1 MNNDFLWLPSLY
13 SDPEVF
19 TYLEPFV
26 FRSSSLSSHFLH
38 SLATNSRSFAL
49 EEAFGHVSRF
59 SGALLFWLSR
69 ASSSNVARSLRGS
82 PPLRFG
88 SVQVKAG
95 STTNV
100 RVFGF
105 PFGSKWKSSFS
116 SVRLGKISS
125 LAMRMIWRE
134 AKRLS
139 LFPVLSLA
147 VALVPPFQ
155 NLSSN
160 VLASPLLNPDVQ
172 IFGAMDQVP
181 KEVECQGCS
190 FLPCL
195 ELSQAKPAVEPKTGA
210 TLNED
215 KIVLFLFS
223 KSKEA
228 YGCIYPTGQLPM
240 GTTYQGAKTL
250 VELSLSY
257 KSSIPHES
265 TFPGEMQEALS
276 DTLCAFIVKDSRTFF
291 RAILIP
297 VLVGTGSRTM
307 TIVKI
312 KSLKVYAFGVYVHPY
327 SLCEK
332 LGPKYASISADEL
345 NNHHDFY
352 KDLLRE
358 DINMT
363 VRLVA
368 NCRGMKINSVKDA
381 FEKSLRARLVKANPS
396 TDFSCL
402 KTFGSY
408 FTENI
413 SIPLGTVIEFKRT
426 VDGRLITKISGN
438 QIGSVHSKDLCRAF
452 FDMYIGDVP
461 NGQLDMG
468 SMANWRIPLT
478 YRSSGFLK
486 LISTCFK
493 NHLQALLLKVAK
505 LCRLPKM
512 DSWSPNHS
520 LPPQATASP
529 AAASFA
535 WTPLPFEIMARTRG
549 LGRAIGRVVGR
560 DRPADEDAADVP
572 ERRRPIASARRLR
585 VHQMTAE
592 GRDMAEDVADMT
604 DDVSEQPTEAPE
616 MRVDAQGADSG
627 EGSDG
632 DDAAEGFPGGPRD
645 PSVLTSFAEHVAH
658 AVWSGQERP
667 DLKLVSHGR
676 KVTLIG
682 RPVPEI
688 EGLVAATGLS
698 PLIDC
703 SVITGDPGLIS
714 AFVERWH
721 SETSTFHLPVGELT
735 ITLDDVSSILHL
747 PITGALHSFHA
758 LSTEEAR
765 FLLTELLEVSEE
777 EARAETALTRG
788 AYVRLGWV
796 RDIYET
802 RCQARRW
809 IVAARAYLLH
819 LVGCT
824 LFANKSA
831 TYVHVVH
838 LDAFRDLAH
847 SGGFAWGVAALVHM
861 YDQLDEACR
870 TTTRQ
875 LAGYLTLLQC
885 WIYEHFPSVHQ
896 CVTDDTYQET
906 SPRASRWLTSKAHMK
921 GITGAPYRA
930 RCDGLTVTDVSWLPY
945 TEHRGVRAFQE
956 ISSFQGQLRWGP
968 MIVTVRPERVVRQF
982 GYIQSIPPPPVSA
995 RLSQDQI
1002 DDRWMEFADH
1012 LLPAGQPCLV
1022 PGQVS
1027 ADYIEWFFRIS
1038 HPFMTP
1044 TQAADQQRDA
1054 LAADPEDYIQPPS
1067 PQVPVAFDPPPYVD
1081 DYEGYEAI
1089 AQRLER
1095 VLNLRIV
1102 TAGTELYDIM
1112 QDCLTIARGG
1122 PSADGTVRARQRRR
1136 TDH

>member
-1 MNNDFLWLPSLY
+1 
-13 SDPEVF
+13 
-19 TYLEPFV
+19 
-26 FRSSSLSSHFLH
+26 
-38 SLATNSRSFAL
+38 
-49 EEAFGHVSRF
+49 
-59 SGALLFWLSR
+59 
-69 ASSSNVARSLRGS
+69 
-82 PPLRFG
+82 
-88 SVQVKAG
+88 
-95 STTNV
+95 
-100 RVFGF
+100 
-105 PFGSKWKSSFS
+105 
-116 SVRLGKISS
+116 
-125 LAMRMIWRE
+125 
-134 AKRLS
+134 
-139 LFPVLSLA
+139 
-147 VALVPPFQ
+147 
-155 NLSSN
+155 
-160 VLASPLLNPDVQ
+160 
-172 IFGAMDQVP
+172 
-181 KEVECQGCS
+181 
-190 FLPCL
+190 
-195 ELSQAKPAVEPKTGA
+195 
-210 TLNED
+210 
-215 KIVLFLFS
+215 
-223 KSKEA
+223 
-228 YGCIYPTGQLPM
+228 
-240 GTTYQGAKTL
+240 
-250 VELSLSY
+250 
-257 KSSIPHES
+257 
-265 TFPGEMQEALS
+265 
-276 DTLCAFIVKDSRTFF
+276 
-291 RAILIP
+291 
-297 VLVGTGSRTM
+297 M
-307 TIVKI
+307 T
-312 KSLKVYAFGVYVHPY
+312 
-327 SLCEK
+327 
-332 LGPKYASISADEL
+332 
-345 NNHHDFY
+345 
-352 KDLLRE
+352 
-358 DINMT
+358 
-363 VRLVA
+363 
-368 NCRGMKINSVKDA
+368 
-381 FEKSLRARLVKANPS
+381 
-396 TDFSCL
+396 
-402 KTFGSY
+402 
-408 FTENI
+408 
-413 SIPLGTVIEFKRT
+413 
-426 VDGRLITKISGN
+426 
-438 QIGSVHSKDLCRAF
+438 
-452 FDMYIGDVP
+452 
-461 NGQLDMG
+461 
-468 SMANWRIPLT
+468 
-478 YRSSGFLK
+478 
-486 LISTCFK
+486 
-493 NHLQALLLKVAK
+493 
-505 LCRLPKM
+505 
-512 DSWSPNHS
+512 
-520 LPPQATASP
+520 
-529 AAASFA
+529 
-535 WTPLPFEIMARTRG
+535 RTRG
-549 LGRAIGRVVGR
+549 LGRAIGRFVGR
-560 DRPADEDAADVP
+560 DRAADEDAGDVP
-572 ERRRPIASARRLR
+572 ERRRPTASARRLR
-585 VHQMTAE
+585 VHQMTTE

-604 DDVSEQPTEAPE
+604 DDVPEQPTEAPE
-616 MRVDAQGADSG
+616 MRADAQGADSG

-676 KVTLIG
+676 KLTLIG

-765 FLLTELLEVSEE
+765 FLLTELLEVSAE

-788 AYVRLGWV
+788 AY
-796 RDIYET
+796 
-802 RCQARRW
+802 
-809 IVAARAYLLH
+809 
-819 LVGCT
+819 
-824 LFANKSA
+824 SA

-847 SGGFAWGVAALVHM
+847 SGGYAWGVAALVHM

-875 LAGYLTLLQC
+875 LAGYLTLFQVNFVFINMLGDVPTC
-885 WIYEHFPSVHQ
+885 FPV
-896 CVTDDTYQET
+896 VDVEG
-906 SPRASRWLTSKAHMK
+906 AHE
-921 GITGAPYRA
+921 GHHRSTLRA

-968 MIVTVRPERVVRQF
+968 MIVAVRPERVVRQF

-995 RLSQDQI
+995 RLSQEQI

-1054 LAADPEDYIQPPS
+1054 PAADPEDYIQPPS

>member
-1 MNNDFLWLPSLY
+1 
-13 SDPEVF
+13 
-19 TYLEPFV
+19 
-26 FRSSSLSSHFLH
+26 
-38 SLATNSRSFAL
+38 
-49 EEAFGHVSRF
+49 
-59 SGALLFWLSR
+59 
-69 ASSSNVARSLRGS
+69 
-82 PPLRFG
+82 
-88 SVQVKAG
+88 
-95 STTNV
+95 
-100 RVFGF
+100 
-105 PFGSKWKSSFS
+105 
-116 SVRLGKISS
+116 
-125 LAMRMIWRE
+125 
-134 AKRLS
+134 
-139 LFPVLSLA
+139 
-147 VALVPPFQ
+147 
-155 NLSSN
+155 
-160 VLASPLLNPDVQ
+160 
-172 IFGAMDQVP
+172 
-181 KEVECQGCS
+181 
-190 FLPCL
+190 
-195 ELSQAKPAVEPKTGA
+195 
-210 TLNED
+210 
-215 KIVLFLFS
+215 
-223 KSKEA
+223 
-228 YGCIYPTGQLPM
+228 
-240 GTTYQGAKTL
+240 
-250 VELSLSY
+250 
-257 KSSIPHES
+257 
-265 TFPGEMQEALS
+265 
-276 DTLCAFIVKDSRTFF
+276 
-291 RAILIP
+291 
-297 VLVGTGSRTM
+297 
-307 TIVKI
+307 
-312 KSLKVYAFGVYVHPY
+312 
-327 SLCEK
+327 
-332 LGPKYASISADEL
+332 
-345 NNHHDFY
+345 
-352 KDLLRE
+352 
-358 DINMT
+358 
-363 VRLVA
+363 
-368 NCRGMKINSVKDA
+368 
-381 FEKSLRARLVKANPS
+381 
-396 TDFSCL
+396 
-402 KTFGSY
+402 
-408 FTENI
+408 
-413 SIPLGTVIEFKRT
+413 
-426 VDGRLITKISGN
+426 
-438 QIGSVHSKDLCRAF
+438 
-452 FDMYIGDVP
+452 
-461 NGQLDMG
+461 
-468 SMANWRIPLT
+468 
-478 YRSSGFLK
+478 
-486 LISTCFK
+486 
-493 NHLQALLLKVAK
+493 
-505 LCRLPKM
+505 
-512 DSWSPNHS
+512 
-520 LPPQATASP
+520 
-529 AAASFA
+529 
-535 WTPLPFEIMARTRG
+535 MARIRD
-549 LGRAIGRVVGR
+549 LGRDIGRVVGR
-560 DRPADEDAADVP
+560 DRAADEDAGDVP
-572 ERRRPIASARRLR
+572 ERRRPTASARRLC
-585 VHQMTAE
+585 VHQMTTE

-604 DDVSEQPTEAPE
+604 DDVPEQPTKAPE
-616 MRVDAQGADSG
+616 MRADAQGADSG

-688 EGLVAATGLS
+688 EGL
-698 PLIDC
+698 
-703 SVITGDPGLIS
+703 
-714 AFVERWH
+714 RWH
-721 SETSTFHLPVGELT
+721 SKTSTFHLPVGELT

-765 FLLTELLEVSEE
+765 FLLTELLEVSVE
-777 EARAETALTRG
+777 EARAETTLTRG

-802 RCQARRW
+802 KCQVRRW
-809 IVAARAYLLH
+809 IVASCAYLLH

-847 SGGFAWGVAALVHM
+847 SGGYAWGVAALVHM

-896 CVTDDTYQET
+896 CMTDDTYQET

-995 RLSQDQI
+995 RLSHDQI

-1012 LLPAGQPCLV
+1012 LLPAGQLCLV

-1027 ADYIEWFFRIS
+1027 ADYIEWFFCIS

-1054 LAADPEDYIQPPS
+1054 SVADPEDYIQPPS
-1067 PQVPVAFDPPPYVD
+1067 PQVPVAFDPPPHV
-1081 DYEGYEAI
+1081 
-1089 AQRLER
+1089 RLER

>member
-69 ASSSNVARSLRGS
+69 TSSSNVARSLRGS

-155 NLSSN
+155 NFSSN

-195 ELSQAKPAVEPKTGA
+195 ELSQAKPAVEPKTGIEFP
-210 TLNED
+210 L
-215 KIVLFLFS
+215 VLDNLF
-223 KSKEA
+223 
-228 YGCIYPTGQLPM
+228 TGEKN
-240 GTTYQGAKTL
+240 YNFNS
-250 VELSLSY
+250 E
-257 KSSIPHES
+257 
-265 TFPGEMQEALS
+265 
-276 DTLCAFIVKDSRTFF
+276 
-291 RAILIP
+291 

-461 NGQLDMG
+461 VCEQTKKEIGMNA
-468 SMANWRIPLT
+468 ANI
-478 YRSSGFLK
+478 
-486 LISTCFK
+486 I
-493 NHLQALLLKVAK
+493 
-505 LCRLPKM
+505 
-512 DSWSPNHS
+512 
-520 LPPQATASP
+520 
-529 AAASFA
+529 
-535 WTPLPFEIMARTRG
+535 
-549 LGRAIGRVVGR
+549 
-560 DRPADEDAADVP
+560 
-572 ERRRPIASARRLR
+572 
-585 VHQMTAE
+585 
-592 GRDMAEDVADMT
+592 
-604 DDVSEQPTEAPE
+604 
-616 MRVDAQGADSG
+616 
-627 EGSDG
+627 
-632 DDAAEGFPGGPRD
+632 
-645 PSVLTSFAEHVAH
+645 
-658 AVWSGQERP
+658 
-667 DLKLVSHGR
+667 
-676 KVTLIG
+676 
-682 RPVPEI
+682 
-688 EGLVAATGLS
+688 
-698 PLIDC
+698 
-703 SVITGDPGLIS
+703 
-714 AFVERWH
+714 
-721 SETSTFHLPVGELT
+721 
-735 ITLDDVSSILHL
+735 
-747 PITGALHSFHA
+747 
-758 LSTEEAR
+758 
-765 FLLTELLEVSEE
+765 
-777 EARAETALTRG
+777 
-788 AYVRLGWV
+788 
-796 RDIYET
+796 
-802 RCQARRW
+802 
-809 IVAARAYLLH
+809 
-819 LVGCT
+819 
-824 LFANKSA
+824 NK
-831 TYVHVVH
+831 
-838 LDAFRDLAH
+838 
-847 SGGFAWGVAALVHM
+847 
-861 YDQLDEACR
+861 C
-870 TTTRQ
+870 
-875 LAGYLTLLQC
+875 
-885 WIYEHFPSVHQ
+885 
-896 CVTDDTYQET
+896 
-906 SPRASRWLTSKAHMK
+906 
-921 GITGAPYRA
+921 
-930 RCDGLTVTDVSWLPY
+930 
-945 TEHRGVRAFQE
+945 
-956 ISSFQGQLRWGP
+956 
-968 MIVTVRPERVVRQF
+968 
-982 GYIQSIPPPPVSA
+982 
-995 RLSQDQI
+995 
-1002 DDRWMEFADH
+1002 
-1012 LLPAGQPCLV
+1012 
-1022 PGQVS
+1022 
-1027 ADYIEWFFRIS
+1027 
-1038 HPFMTP
+1038 
-1044 TQAADQQRDA
+1044 
-1054 LAADPEDYIQPPS
+1054 
-1067 PQVPVAFDPPPYVD
+1067 
-1081 DYEGYEAI
+1081 
-1089 AQRLER
+1089 
-1095 VLNLRIV
+1095 
-1102 TAGTELYDIM
+1102 
-1112 QDCLTIARGG
+1112 
-1122 PSADGTVRARQRRR
+1122 
-1136 TDH
+1136 